1 MREIGG
7 KRLIQEI
14 KQAIMRVKK
23 EEAKMESLNAL
34 IKSWVS
40 QGLVDKVFTALI
52 TLVVGILVIKAVMRL
67 LTRALEK
74 SKLEKAAYSLILS
87 LARVGLYLLLGLSL
101 ATSLGIDVTGV
112 VALAS
117 VLTLA
122 VSLAL
127 QNMLTNVLGG
137 FTLLTTHPFHSG
149 DYVDIGGQSGTV
161 TQIDMSYTRLVTVD
175 NKVVCIPNST
185 VLASE
190 VVNYSAND
198 TRRAEIQVSAGY
210 DAPTQKVIDA
220 LVLAATV
227 DNALLEPAPFAAV
240 VSYVDYAINY
250 TLLFCANTEDYWD
263 VYFKVNQRIKDIFDE
278 QGIPMTYPHLNVHF
292 DKEFL
297 ESRKNG

>member
-1 MREIGG
+1 
-7 KRLIQEI
+7 
-14 KQAIMRVKK
+14 MRVKK

-40 QGLVDKVFTALI
+40 QGLVDKIFTALI
-52 TLVVGILVIKAVMRL
+52 TLVVGILAIKAVMRL

-87 LARVGLYLLLGLSL
+87 LVKVGLYLLLGLSL
-101 ATSLGIDVTGV
+101 ATSFGIDVTGV

-137 FTLLTTHPFHSG
+137 FALLTTHPFHSG

-240 VSYVDYAINY
+240 VNYGDNAINY
-250 TLLFCANTEDYWD
+250 TLRFWAKTEDYWD

-297 ESRKNG
+297 ESRKH

>member
-1 MREIGG
+1 
-7 KRLIQEI
+7 
-14 KQAIMRVKK
+14 
-23 EEAKMESLNAL
+23 MESLKTL
-34 IKSWVS
+34 LSGWLK
-40 QGLVDKVFTALI
+40 QGLADKIITTAI
-52 TLVVGILVIKAVMRL
+52 TLVVGILIIRAVLRL
-67 LTRALEK
+67 MTRALERT
-74 SKLEKAAYSLILS
+74 KLEKAAHSLILS
-87 LARVGLYLLLGLSL
+87 LAKVGLYLLLGMSI
-101 ATSLGIDVTGV
+101 ATGLGIDVTGV

-127 QNMLTNVLGG
+127 QNMLSNVLGG

-149 DYVDIGGQSGTV
+149 DYVDIGSQSGTV
-161 TQIDMSYTRLVTVD
+161 TQIDMSYTRLVTPD

-198 TRRAEIQVSAGY
+198 TRRAQIQVSAGY

-240 VSYVDYAINY
+240 ESYGDNAINY
-250 TLLFCANTEDYWD
+250 LLRFWTKTEDFWD
-263 VYFKVNQRIKDIFDE
+263 VYFAVNQRIKNIFDE

-292 DKEFL
+292 DPEFL
-297 ESRKNG
+297 ECRKQG

>member
-1 MREIGG
+1 
-7 KRLIQEI
+7 
-14 KQAIMRVKK
+14 
-23 EEAKMESLNAL
+23 MESLNTLVKKWLAE
-34 IKSWVS
+34 
-40 QGLVDKVFTALI
+40 GLVDKLFMAVI
-52 TLVVGILVIKAVMRL
+52 TLVVGILVIKAVIRL

-87 LARVGLYLLLGLSL
+87 LAKVGLYLMLGLSL
-101 ATSLGIDVTGV
+101 ATSIGINVTGV

-127 QNMLTNVLGG
+127 QNILTNVLGG

-161 TQIDMSYTRLVTVD
+161 TQIDMSYTRLVTPD
-175 NKVVCIPNST
+175 NKVICIPNST

-198 TRRAEIQVSAGY
+198 TRRAEIRVSAGY

-220 LVLAATV
+220 LALAATV

-240 VSYVDYAINY
+240 DSYGDNAINY
-250 TLLFCANTEDYWD
+250 VLRFWTKTEDYWD
-263 VYFKVNQRIKDIFDE
+263 VYYKVNQRVKSIFDE

-292 DKEFL
+292 DKEYL
-297 ESRKNG
+297 ERRKD

>member
-1 MREIGG
+1 
-7 KRLIQEI
+7 
-14 KQAIMRVKK
+14 
-23 EEAKMESLNAL
+23 MESLNTLVKKWLAE
-34 IKSWVS
+34 
-40 QGLVDKVFTALI
+40 GLVDKLFTAVI
-52 TLVVGILVIKAVMRL
+52 TLAVGILVIKAVIRL

-87 LARVGLYLLLGLSL
+87 LAKVGLYLMLGLSL
-101 ATSLGIDVTGV
+101 ATSIGINVTGV

-127 QNMLTNVLGG
+127 QNILTNVLGG

-161 TQIDMSYTRLVTVD
+161 TQIDMSYTRLVTPD
-175 NKVVCIPNST
+175 NKVICIPNST

-198 TRRAEIQVSAGY
+198 TRRAEIKVSAGY

-220 LVLAATV
+220 LALAATV

-240 VSYVDYAINY
+240 DSYGDNAINY
-250 TLLFCANTEDYWD
+250 VLRFWTKTEDHWD
-263 VYFKVNQRIKDIFDE
+263 VYYKVNQRVKNIFDE

-292 DKEFL
+292 DKEYL
-297 ESRKNG
+297 ERRKD

>member
-1 MREIGG
+1 
-7 KRLIQEI
+7 
-14 KQAIMRVKK
+14 
-23 EEAKMESLNAL
+23 MESLNAL

-40 QGLVDKVFTALI
+40 QGLVDKIFTALI

-101 ATSLGIDVTGV
+101 ATSFGIDVTGV

-137 FTLLTTHPFHSG
+137 FALLTTHPFHSG

-240 VSYVDYAINY
+240 VSYGDKAINY
-250 TLLFCANTEDYWD
+250 TLRFWAKTEDYWD
-263 VYFKVNQRIKDIFDE
+263 VYFKVNQRVKDIFDE

>member
-1 MREIGG
+1 MEGT
-7 KRLIQEI
+7 KRRAANSLGMFDLLKGVGMLTIVFAHTGELYPMGDASHI
-14 KQAIMRVKK
+14 NPLTFCMFAYR
-23 EEAKMESLNAL
+23 ESLMAAFYIASGYGFRKRSIGKCIDQQFKTL
-34 IKSWVS
+34 LKPYIYT
-40 QGLVDKVFTALI
+40 GIATTVFHFI
-52 TLVVGILVIKAVMRL
+52 IH
-67 LTRALEK
+67 
-74 SKLEKAAYSLILS
+74 YSLFGS
-87 LARVGLYLLLGLSL
+87 LHN
-101 ATSLGIDVTGV
+101 ATYETYK
-112 VALAS
+112 
-117 VLTLA
+117 
-122 VSLAL
+122 
-127 QNMLTNVLGG
+127 VLGG
-137 FTLLTTHPFHSG
+137 FALLTTHPFHSG

-240 VSYVDYAINY
+240 VSYGDNAINY
-250 TLLFCANTEDYWD
+250 TLRFWAKTEDYWD

-297 ESRKNG
+297 ESRKH

>member
-1 MREIGG
+1 
-7 KRLIQEI
+7 
-14 KQAIMRVKK
+14 
-23 EEAKMESLNAL
+23 MESLNAL
-34 IKSWVS
+34 IKSWVA
-40 QGLVDKVFTALI
+40 QGLVDKVFTAII

-87 LARVGLYLLLGLSL
+87 LAKVGLYLLLGLSL
-101 ATSLGIDVTGV
+101 ATSFGIDVTGV

-198 TRRAEIQVSAGY
+198 TRRAEIKVSAGY

-240 VSYVDYAINY
+240 DSYGDNAINY
-250 TLLFCANTEDYWD
+250 TLRFWAKTEDFWD
-263 VYFKVNQRIKDIFDE
+263 VYYKVNQRVKDIFDE

>member
-240 VSYVDYAINY
+240 VSYGDSAINY
-250 TLLFCANTEDYWD
+250 TLRFWAKTEDYWD

>member
-1 MREIGG
+1 
-7 KRLIQEI
+7 
-14 KQAIMRVKK
+14 
-23 EEAKMESLNAL
+23 MESLNTLVKKWLAE
-34 IKSWVS
+34 
-40 QGLVDKVFTALI
+40 GLVDKLFMAVI
-52 TLVVGILVIKAVMRL
+52 TLVVGILVIKAVIRL

-87 LARVGLYLLLGLSL
+87 LAKVGLYLMLGLSL
-101 ATSLGIDVTGV
+101 ATSIGINVTGV

-127 QNMLTNVLGG
+127 QNILTNVLGG

-161 TQIDMSYTRLVTVD
+161 TQIDMSYTRLVTPD
-175 NKVVCIPNST
+175 NKVICIPNST

-198 TRRAEIQVSAGY
+198 TRRAEIKVSAGY

-220 LVLAATV
+220 LALAATV

-240 VSYVDYAINY
+240 DSYGDNAINY
-250 TLLFCANTEDYWD
+250 VLRFWTKTEDYWD
-263 VYFKVNQRIKDIFDE
+263 VYYKVNQRVKNIFDE

-292 DKEFL
+292 DKEYL
-297 ESRKNG
+297 ERRKD

>member
-1 MREIGG
+1 MEAL
-7 KRLIQEI
+7 KTL
-14 KQAIMRVKK
+14 VK
-23 EEAKMESLNAL
+23 N
-34 IKSWVS
+34 WVAG
-40 QGLVDKVFTALI
+40 GLVDKVFTAVI
-52 TLVVGILVIKAVMRL
+52 TLVAGILVIKAVMRL

-87 LARVGLYLLLGLSL
+87 LAKVGLYLLLGLSL
-101 ATSLGIDVTGV
+101 ATSFGIDVTGV

-149 DYVDIGGQSGTV
+149 DYVDIGNQSGTV
-161 TQIDMSYTRLVTVD
+161 TQIDMSYTRLVTPD

-198 TRRAEIQVSAGY
+198 SRRAQIQVSAGY

-240 VSYVDYAINY
+240 ESYGDNAINY
-250 TLLFCANTEDYWD
+250 ILRFWTKTGDFWD
-263 VYFKVNQRIKDIFDE
+263 VYFAVNQRIKDIFDE

-292 DKEFL
+292 DQAYLDSK
-297 ESRKNG
+297 KMDH

>member
-1 MREIGG
+1 
-7 KRLIQEI
+7 
-14 KQAIMRVKK
+14 
-23 EEAKMESLNAL
+23 MESLNTLVKKWLAE
-34 IKSWVS
+34 
-40 QGLVDKVFTALI
+40 GLVDKLFTAVI
-52 TLVVGILVIKAVMRL
+52 TLVVGILVIKAVIRL

-87 LARVGLYLLLGLSL
+87 LAKVGLYLMLGLSL
-101 ATSLGIDVTGV
+101 ATSIGINVTGV

-127 QNMLTNVLGG
+127 QNILTNVLGG

-161 TQIDMSYTRLVTVD
+161 TQIDMSYTRLVTPD
-175 NKVVCIPNST
+175 NKVICIPNST

-198 TRRAEIQVSAGY
+198 TRRAEIKVSAGY
-210 DAPTQKVIDA
+210 DAPTQKVVDA
-220 LVLAATV
+220 LALAATV
-227 DNALLEPAPFAAV
+227 DNALLGPAPFAAV
-240 VSYVDYAINY
+240 DSYGDNAINY
-250 TLLFCANTEDYWD
+250 VLRFWTKTEDYWD
-263 VYFKVNQRIKDIFDE
+263 VYYKVNQRVKNIFDE

-292 DKEFL
+292 DKEYL
-297 ESRKNG
+297 ERRKD

>member
-1 MREIGG
+1 M
-7 KRLIQEI
+7 
-14 KQAIMRVKK
+14 
-23 EEAKMESLNAL
+23 
-34 IKSWVS
+34 
-40 QGLVDKVFTALI
+40 
-52 TLVVGILVIKAVMRL
+52 
-67 LTRALEK
+67 
-74 SKLEKAAYSLILS
+74 
-87 LARVGLYLLLGLSL
+87 
-101 ATSLGIDVTGV
+101 

-137 FTLLTTHPFHSG
+137 FALLTTHPFHSG

-240 VSYVDYAINY
+240 VSYGDNAIDY
-250 TLLFCANTEDYWD
+250 TLRFWAKTEDYWD

>member
-1 MREIGG
+1 
-7 KRLIQEI
+7 
-14 KQAIMRVKK
+14 
-23 EEAKMESLNAL
+23 MESLNAL
-34 IKSWVS
+34 IKSWVA
-40 QGLVDKVFTALI
+40 QGLVDKIFTALI

-87 LARVGLYLLLGLSL
+87 LAKVGLYLLLGLSL
-101 ATSLGIDVTGV
+101 ATSFGIDVTGV

-198 TRRAEIQVSAGY
+198 TRRAELLVSAGY

-240 VSYVDYAINY
+240 ASYGDNAINY
-250 TLLFCANTEDYWD
+250 TLRFWAKTEDYWD
-263 VYFKVNQRIKDIFDE
+263 VYFKVNQRVKDIFDE

-297 ESRKNG
+297 ERQKKE